1 MPTISLE
8 KHWPMNS
15 LYSRV
20 TLVLARHR
28 DDGPFM
34 SVNTWLHLRPMG
46 IAPVSYI
53 ADYINLSGGP

>member
-1 MPTISLE
+1 M
-8 KHWPMNS
+8 HS

-20 TLVLARHR
+20 TLILARHR
-28 DDGPFM
+28 DAGPFL
-34 SVNTWLHLRPMG
+34 SLEQWLQIHPVG